1 MLSLAK
7 PTLDVG
13 IVPADVEGM
22 KAFYADVLGLEA
34 QPPRPM
40 PGTGTLCGH
49 TLGTTTVK
57 LLCPEK
63 PVERSKGGLHH
74 TIGYRLLTIIL
85 PSIDDIVDRATS
97 AGKRVNRVDL
107 NGTDIAFL
115 TDTDGNLLELVAV
128 DGATPSIQVGMSVA
142 SHDATKAFYV
152 ETLGLTEQP
161 DQEFDGRMR
170 HAALFGTTT
179 LKWFEA
185 DAGAPARTGPITARA
200 GIRYI
205 TAWVTGLEDAV
216 AELQGKGVAFPVGVT
231 DIGVARIAIAADPD
245 GSWVELVEA
254 AG

>member
-1 MLSLAK
+1 MLTLAK

-13 IVPADVEGM
+13 IVPADVDGM
-22 KAFYADVLGLEA
+22 KAFYADVLGLEP

-49 TLGTTTVK
+49 TLGGSTVK

-74 TIGYRLLTIIL
+74 TIGYRLLTIVL
-85 PSIDDIVDRATS
+85 PSIDDILGRVES
-97 AGKRVNRVDL
+97 AGKRVARTQLGDA
-107 NGTDIAFL
+107 DIAFL
-115 TDTDGNLLELVAV
+115 TDTDGNLLELVGV

-152 ETLGLTEQP
+152 DTLGLREQA
-161 DQEFDGRMR
+161 DQDFDGRTR
-170 HAALFGTTT
+170 HAALFGETT

-185 DAGAPARTGPITARA
+185 DAGAPAHTGPITARA

-205 TAWVTGLEDAV
+205 TAWVRGLEDAV
-216 AELQGKGVAFPVGVT
+216 DGLQAKGVSFPVGIT
-231 DIGVARIAIAADPD
+231 DIGVAKIAIASDPD

-254 AG
+254 S

>member
-1 MLSLAK
+1 MLTLAK

-63 PVERSKGGLHH
+63 PVERAKGGMHH
-74 TIGYRLLTIIL
+74 TIGYRLLTIVL
-85 PSIDDIVDRATS
+85 PDIGEVVERATS
-97 AGKRVNRVDL
+97 AGKRISRIQHEGMDV
-107 NGTDIAFL
+107 AFL
-115 TDTDGNLLELVAV
+115 TDTDGNLLELVGVA
-128 DGATPSIQVGMSVA
+128 GAAPSIQVGMSVGA
-142 SHDATKAFYV
+142 HDATKSFYV
-152 ETLGLTEQP
+152 EQLGLTEQP
-161 DQEFDGRMR
+161 DQEFDGRTR
-170 HAALFGTTT
+170 HAALFGQTT

-185 DAGAPARTGPITARA
+185 DAGAPVHTGPITARA

-216 AELQGKGVAFPVGVT
+216 AELQAKGVAFPVGIT
-231 DIGVARIAIAADPD
+231 DIGVARLAIASDPD